1 MAETSRYDLFLEIS
15 QNLNKTEC
23 SDLRT
28 YVGSKRLLPARDLQD
43 MDPQQIFVKLEH
55 RGKLMKGDLS
65 LLVDLMTKI
74 NRDDFAKEAKK
85 IAAQEEKALKLQNK
99 SDSTDEELQD
109 SPAKRSTPPR
119 RSPKGAET
127 SSTDYDEDKIGGSTA
142 GRGGGVV
149 AGKRTGVSS
158 KRRATG
164 SEGAAAEPGGS
175 GNETAKSAKRRRKS
189 GSSSK
194 PVVLMINDEYGT
206 RKGGISTIHRGMAFL
221 LASKGAK
228 VYSTVLEATQEDR
241 KDAEDDGVE
250 LILPEV
256 EDDDTAP
263 NLKWLS
269 RQHRTYY
276 PNLPTEVDF
285 ILGHV
290 NITSRAAKKIKEERL
305 PEAKLVQV
313 THVIPEDVGH
323 YKSDARVL
331 TIGDESDSILEDLK
345 HADVIFSVG
354 PLLYDY
360 YKSQTRQLKPHFEF
374 LPEPSDIFSRAEMT
388 YVDTETKVV
397 LSIGRVK
404 GVERLK
410 GYDLA
415 ARSMGIVI
423 DYLPHTKWRGRGVT
437 AEDFPESKAIIQGNM
452 EKGKFNFTPLKYGTQ
467 EDLSKD
473 MQQAHVVLMPSRAEP
488 FGLVGLEAIAAGVPV
503 LISHKSGLAW
513 FLRSQD
519 LDFDRLIVEIEDDDE
534 EASKTLAKRIIKI
547 LKDGNREF
555 QAARRLKEKLLVS
568 RYWEASHRQFLEAF
582 GL

>member
-55 RGKLMKGDLS
+55 KGKLKTGDLS

-74 NRDDFAKEAKK
+74 NRDDFANEAKQ

-99 SDSTDEELQD
+99 SDSTDEELPD

-119 RSPKGAET
+119 RSPK
-127 SSTDYDEDKIGGSTA
+127 

-158 KRRATG
+158 KRRAT
-164 SEGAAAEPGGS
+164 
-175 GNETAKSAKRRRKS
+175 

-331 TIGDESDSILEDLK
+331 TIGDESDNILEDLK

-360 YKSQTRQLKPHFEF
+360 YKSQTRQLKPHFEY

-415 ARSMGIVI
+415 ARSMGMVI

-503 LISHKSGLAW
+503 LVSHKSGLAW

-519 LDFDRLIVEIEDDDE
+519 PEFDRLIVEIEDDDE
-534 EASKTLAKRIIKI
+534 EASKTLSKRIIKI
-547 LKDGNREF
+547 LKGGNREF
-555 QAARRLKEKLLVS
+555 QAARSLKEKLMAS